1 MMKNVMVFRN
11 MEIIIKQIIKLLL
24 VDNFLRRVYGLKFW
38 YIELVVNVL
47 EKVKI
52 EVKSKVISYV
62 IRRMV
67 LIFSGVMW

>member
-67 LIFSGVMW
+67 LIFSGVM

>member
-1 MMKNVMVFRN
+1 MVFRN

>member
-11 MEIIIKQIIKLLL
+11 MEIIIKQIIKLFL